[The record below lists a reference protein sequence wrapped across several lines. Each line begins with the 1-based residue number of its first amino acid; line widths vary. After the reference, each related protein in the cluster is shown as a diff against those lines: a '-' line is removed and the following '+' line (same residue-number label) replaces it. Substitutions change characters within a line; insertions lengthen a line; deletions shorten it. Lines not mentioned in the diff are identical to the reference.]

1 VLVFQISQ
9 ILFRI
14 SRIIFWISKKRLNVN
29 SACHTSRLY
38 VFHTGR
44 SMQIDEDFCYK
55 HAKLNINSEKLEMC
69 FSSYDRTHY
78 MSNNANIRTGCS
90 RKKNSQSLRH
100 HNSAIVRHRLVQF
113 STKCPEINCLHDK
126 HQCLDTTIKYS
137 LFCSW
142 QVNYTKTNLTTTS

>member
-1 VLVFQISQ
+1 MLVFQISQ

-90 RKKNSQSLRH
+90 RKKIHKVYVTTILQSYVTDSCGFPQ
-100 HNSAIVRHRLVQF
+100 NVQ
-113 STKCPEINCLHDK
+113 K